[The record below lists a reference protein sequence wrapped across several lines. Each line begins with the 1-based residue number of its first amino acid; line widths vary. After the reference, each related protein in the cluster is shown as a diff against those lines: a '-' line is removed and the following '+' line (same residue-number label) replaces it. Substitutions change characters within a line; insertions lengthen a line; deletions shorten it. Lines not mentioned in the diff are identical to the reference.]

1 MHGQCQIFSS
11 IKSIRNPAPF
21 IDRASPGVTNFV
33 WSQIGSATPWQKGSP
48 NDLVFKS
55 KRQFKSLQN
64 LGTGPLSGDDKKL
77 LGLTTPPKGAV
88 LTACAKGCARLISL
102 GKAATNEGKKEATI
116 LIEAA
121 SNADA
126 QLGKLL
132 AQAASG
138 QITKPSPTRWP
149 VANPIVTDGFG
160 PRPRR
165 LPGASTFHD
174 AVDFRAPVG
183 VAIFSTE
190 DGVVFSIGYN
200 ARVGNHFFISNHNGT
215 MSSYSHTSPLPGLA
229 VGQKVKAGQQI
240 GTSDNSGNITG
251 PHLHYTYRLGTLA
264 NPATP
269 GSAKVNPLTTQFAG
283 MSYAVP

>member
-1 MHGQCQIFSS
+1 MDFAGVKWLDPRSA
-11 IKSIRNPAPF
+11 KPMAPG
-21 IDRASPGVTNFV
+21 REPQGVTNYV
-33 WSQIGSATPWQKGSP
+33 WSQIGTGTPWQKGSP
-48 NDLVFKS
+48 NDLLFKS
-55 KRQFKSLQN
+55 KRQLKSLQN
-64 LGTGPLSGDDKKL
+64 LGAGPLSADDKKL
-77 LGLTTPPKGAV
+77 LGLTTPPSAPI
-88 LTACAKGCARLISL
+88 LLACAKGCARLLSSGQIAKSD
-102 GKAATNEGKKEATI
+102 GKKEAEV

-121 SNADA
+121 ANADPRLA
-126 QLGKLL
+126 KKF
-132 AQAASG
+132 AQAVSG
-138 QITKPSPTRWP
+138 PTTKPSPTSWP
-149 VANPIVTDGFG
+149 VTNPIVTDGFG
-160 PRPRR
+160 PRPRL

-174 AVDFRAPVG
+174 AVDFRAAVG

-200 ARVGNHFFISNHNGT
+200 ARVGNHFFISNHDGS